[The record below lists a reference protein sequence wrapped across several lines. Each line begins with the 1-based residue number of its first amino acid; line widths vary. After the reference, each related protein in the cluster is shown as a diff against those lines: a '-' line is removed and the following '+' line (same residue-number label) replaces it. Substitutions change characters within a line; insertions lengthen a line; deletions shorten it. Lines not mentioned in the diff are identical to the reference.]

1 MMQKQPL
8 AAGRSEIRGDAP
20 TKASGRER
28 FAADCYP
35 DNLIWAGAVR
45 AGVPH
50 GRLQAVDSAAALAV
64 PGVLKVLTA
73 KDVPG
78 PNRHGIIHQDMPV
91 LADDRILY
99 PGDAVALVLAESR
112 EALRRAIKQVRVV
125 VQPLPGVFDPEA
137 ALAQGA
143 PPLHQKFADN
153 VLMAA
158 EIRKGDA
165 LQALT
170 ACEVVVDGEFSV
182 PMQAHVFLETENGI
196 ARLEEDGGVAMTV
209 STQSPF
215 RDRFE
220 VGNALGIPYHKIRIV
235 SPHLGGGFGGKDG
248 ATVQCLLALAA
259 LHADGRPVKMQW
271 DREENLTAGYK
282 RHACQLSYQL
292 GANKDGTLH
301 ALHCQ
306 LVYDT
311 GAYAHLGGEVMELG
325 MEHAGGP
332 YRIPHTLIEGK
343 CVFTNNPVAGAMRAF
358 GVCQPTFA
366 FESMMDLLAA
376 KLGMDPLQLRL
387 RNALVKGDVNCAGVR
402 LTTSTGIVG
411 CLEMLQSHPLWRQ
424 REAWKR
430 QAPAN
435 ARRGVGLAAV
445 FNAAGYGGKVRDAAI
460 AKVELSPK
468 GKIVV
473 HNAVADMG
481 QGNASAF
488 LQIAGHILGQDASRL
503 RLRHPDTT
511 TAYPS
516 GSSSAGR
523 TTYTFGNALIRACE
537 ELRARLIN
545 RAGLL
550 LAVDSDRD
558 VRLVPGKVIHPPS
571 EREMPLEQLA
581 AFMPQEDRV
590 CISQFVAP
598 ICEQVPDTS
607 KGFFIGFPHVIFAYG
622 AHLARIEVDALTGA
636 IRVCD
641 YLAVTDGGAVV
652 NPCMFDQQVQGG
664 VAQGIGYALMEEVAT
679 HEGTVRSGDLA
690 TYLIPT
696 ALDLPDV
703 ISCAFQG
710 NEESGPFGLKGVGE
724 VALNGPLPAL
734 ANGVADACGVRLRQA
749 PLTPERVLAAR
760 EAQQCI

>member
-8 AAGRSEIRGDAP
+8 AAGRPEIRGDAP

-143 PPLHQKFADN
+143 PPLHQEFADN

-170 ACEVVVDGEFSV
+170 ACAVVVDGEFSV

-271 DREENLTAGYK
+271 NREENLAAGYK

-292 GANKDGTLH
+292 GAKKDGTLH

-332 YRIPHTLIEGK
+332 YRIAHTLIEGK

-402 LTTSTGIVG
+402 LTTSTDIVG

-435 ARRGVGLAAV
+435 TRRGVGLAAV

-468 GKIVV
+468 GAIVV

-607 KGFFIGFPHVIFAYG
+607 KGFLIGFPHVIFAYG

-679 HEGTVRSGDLA
+679 HEGAVRSGDLA
-690 TYLIPT
+690 TYLIPG

-710 NEESGPFGLKGVGE
+710 REESGPFGLKGVGE

>member
-1 MMQKQPL
+1 MQKQPL
-8 AAGRSEIRGDAP
+8 AVGRSEIRGDAP

-143 PPLHQKFADN
+143 PPLHQEFADN

-170 ACEVVVDGEFSV
+170 ACDVVVDGEFSV

-259 LHADGRPVKMQW
+259 PHADGRPVKMQW
-271 DREENLTAGYK
+271 DREENLAAGYK

-292 GANKDGTLH
+292 GAKKDGTLH

-332 YRIPHTLIEGK
+332 YRIAHTLIEGK

-387 RNALVKGDVNCAGVR
+387 RNALVKGDANCAGVR

-411 CLEMLQSHPLWRQ
+411 CLEMLQSHPLWRE

-460 AKVELSPK
+460 AKVELSSK
-468 GKIVV
+468 GAIVV

-488 LQIAGHILGQDASRL
+488 LQIAGHILGQDASRP

-598 ICEQVPDTS
+598 VCEQVPDTS

-679 HEGTVRSGDLA
+679 HEGAVRSGDLA
-690 TYLIPT
+690 TYLIPG

-710 NEESGPFGLKGVGE
+710 REESGPFGLKGVGE

>member
-1 MMQKQPL
+1 
-8 AAGRSEIRGDAP
+8 
-20 TKASGRER
+20 
-28 FAADCYP
+28 
-35 DNLIWAGAVR
+35 
-45 AGVPH
+45 
-50 GRLQAVDSAAALAV
+50 
-64 PGVLKVLTA
+64 
-73 KDVPG
+73 
-78 PNRHGIIHQDMPV
+78 
-91 LADDRILY
+91 
-99 PGDAVALVLAESR
+99 
-112 EALRRAIKQVRVV
+112 
-125 VQPLPGVFDPEA
+125 
-137 ALAQGA
+137 
-143 PPLHQKFADN
+143 
-153 VLMAA
+153 
-158 EIRKGDA
+158 
-165 LQALT
+165 
-170 ACEVVVDGEFSV
+170 
-182 PMQAHVFLETENGI
+182 
-196 ARLEEDGGVAMTV
+196 MTV

-271 DREENLTAGYK
+271 NREENLAAGYK

-292 GANKDGTLH
+292 GAKKDGTLH

-332 YRIPHTLIEGK
+332 YRIAHTLIEGK

-402 LTTSTGIVG
+402 LTTSTDIVG

-435 ARRGVGLAAV
+435 TRRGVGLAAV

-468 GKIVV
+468 GAIVV

-607 KGFFIGFPHVIFAYG
+607 KGFLIGFPHVIFAYG

-690 TYLIPT
+690 TYLIPG

-710 NEESGPFGLKGVGE
+710 REESGPFGLKGVGE